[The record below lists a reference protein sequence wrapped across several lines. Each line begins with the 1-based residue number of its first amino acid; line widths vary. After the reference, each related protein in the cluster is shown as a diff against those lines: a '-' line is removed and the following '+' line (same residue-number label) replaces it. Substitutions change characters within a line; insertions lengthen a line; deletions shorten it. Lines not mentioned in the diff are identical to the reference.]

1 MLKKLLLGVLVGF
14 YPYYC
19 YSDNIAPYYGTTG
32 NAAQNGL
39 SWSMKDVLPAPPGLD
54 INGVFYRYT
63 PNKNTADDMKV
74 HVQNERAN
82 GTGYVFRD
90 TEDWSG
96 HPGGIEVRK
105 VIGIGDIPREAWGN
119 GSIEVEGTGTV
130 DDATVIYSY
139 KVDPCYDPQFS
150 PSCPGYKT
158 PVPVVPTVNLDDLYD
173 ATKDEYVNLN
183 DEEKLSIE
191 ENEERLAEEEEKE
204 KKEAEE
210 KKRKYRLEKLM
221 SVADAAAL
229 FAETQMI
236 EQMNSIMQNQ
246 LNNTYLTATIPGGQ
260 YKETIVLV
268 DAKLPENKAGLRNGL
283 AQQILHEKMVSQQYK

>member
-1 MLKKLLLGVLVGF
+1 MLKRLLLGALVGF
-14 YPYYC
+14 LPSYC
-19 YSDNIAPYYGTTG
+19 YSDNITPYYGTTG
-32 NAAQNGL
+32 NAAQSGH
-39 SWSMKDVLPAPPGLD
+39 SWSMKDVLPTPPGLN

-74 HVQNERAN
+74 HVQNKHAN
-82 GTGYVFRD
+82 GNGYVFRD

-96 HPGGIEVRK
+96 HQGGIEVRK
-105 VIGIGDIPREAWGN
+105 LIGIGDIPRSAWGD

-130 DDATVIYSY
+130 EDATVIYSY

-158 PVPVVPTVNLDDLYD
+158 PIPDIPTVNLDDLYD

-204 KKEAEE
+204 KAEAEE

-221 SVADAAAL
+221 SISDAAAL
-229 FAETQMI
+229 FAETQII
-236 EQMNSIMQNQ
+236 EQMNGIMQDQ
-246 LNNTYLTATIPGGQ
+246 LNNTYLAATIPGGQ
-260 YKETIVLV
+260 YKETIILV
-268 DAKLPENKAGLRNGL
+268 DKKLPDSKAGLRNGL
-283 AQQILHEKMVSQQYK
+283 AQQILHEEMISQQYK

>member
-1 MLKKLLLGVLVGF
+1 MLKKLLLGALVGF
-14 YPYYC
+14 LPSYC
-19 YSDNIAPYYGTTG
+19 YSDNITPYYGTTG
-32 NAAQNGL
+32 NAAQGGL
-39 SWSMKDVLPAPPGLD
+39 SWSMKDVLPTPPGLD
-54 INGVFYRYT
+54 INGIFYRYT

-74 HVQNERAN
+74 HVQNKHAN
-82 GTGYVFRD
+82 GNGYVFRD

-96 HPGGIEVRK
+96 HQGGIEVRK
-105 VIGIGDIPREAWGN
+105 LIGIGDIPRSAWGD

-130 DDATVIYSY
+130 EDATVIYSY

-158 PVPVVPTVNLDDLYD
+158 PIPDIPTVNLDDLYD

-191 ENEERLAEEEEKE
+191 ENEERLTEEEEKE

-221 SVADAAAL
+221 SISDAAAL

-236 EQMNSIMQNQ
+236 EQMNGIMQDQ
-246 LNNTYLTATIPGGQ
+246 LNNTYLAATIPGGQ
-260 YKETIVLV
+260 YKETIILV
-268 DAKLPENKAGLRNGL
+268 DKKLPDSKAGLRNGL
-283 AQQILHEKMVSQQYK
+283 AQQILHEEMISQQYK

>member
-19 YSDNIAPYYGTTG
+19 YSDNIAPYYGATG
-32 NAAQNGL
+32 NAAQGGY
-39 SWSMKDVLPAPPGLD
+39 SWSMKDILPAPPGLD

-63 PNKNTADDMKV
+63 ANKNPADDMKV
-74 HVQNERAN
+74 HVQNKNAN

-96 HPGGIEVRK
+96 APGGIEVRK
-105 VIGIGDIPREAWGN
+105 VIGIGDIPRAAWGD

-130 DDATVIYSY
+130 DNASVIYSY

-150 PSCPGYKT
+150 PSCPGYKI
-158 PVPVVPTVNLDDLYD
+158 PVPVIPEVKLEIYD
-173 ATKDEYVNLN
+173 ATQDEYVNLSN
-183 DEEKLSIE
+183 EEKVSIE
-191 ENEERLAEEEEKE
+191 ENEERLSEKEEEEKE
-204 KKEAEE
+204 AEEE

-229 FAETQMI
+229 FAENQVI

-246 LNNTYLTATIPGGQ
+246 INNTYLTATIPGGQ

-268 DAKLPENKAGLRNGL
+268 DTKLPENKAGLRNGL

>member
-32 NAAQNGL
+32 NAAQSGH

-63 PNKNTADDMKV
+63 ANKNPEDDMKV
-74 HVQNERAN
+74 HVQNKNAN

-96 HPGGIEVRK
+96 APGGIEVRK
-105 VIGIGDIPREAWGN
+105 VIGIGDIPREAWGD

-130 DDATVIYSY
+130 DDASVIYSY

-173 ATKDEYVNLN
+173 ATKDEFVNLN

-204 KKEAEE
+204 KEEAEE

-221 SVADAAAL
+221 SASDTAAL
-229 FAETQMI
+229 FAENQRI
-236 EQMNSIMQNQ
+236 EQMNNIMQNQ
-246 LNNTYLTATIPGGQ
+246 INNTYLAATIPGGQ
-260 YKETIVLV
+260 YKETIRLV
-268 DAKLPENKAGLRNGL
+268 DAKLPDSKAGLRNGL
-283 AQQILHEKMVSQQYK
+283 AQQILHEKMISQQYK

>member
-1 MLKKLLLGVLVGF
+1 MLKRLLLGALVGLL
-14 YPYYC
+14 PSYC

-39 SWSMKDVLPAPPGLD
+39 SWSMPNILPAPPGLD

-63 PNKNTADDMKV
+63 PKKNPEDDMTV

-96 HPGGIEVRK
+96 APGGIEVRK
-105 VIGIGDIPREAWGN
+105 VIGMGDIPREAWGN

-158 PVPVVPTVNLDDLYD
+158 PVPVIPEVKVELYD
-173 ATKDEYVNLN
+173 ATQDEYVNLN
-183 DEEKLSIE
+183 SEEKVSIE
-191 ENEERLAEEEEKE
+191 ENEQRLSEKEEEEKE
-204 KKEAEE
+204 AEE
-210 KKRKYRLEKLM
+210 KKKRKYRLEKLM
-221 SVADAAAL
+221 SIADAAAL

-236 EQMNSIMQNQ
+236 EQMNGIMQNQ
-246 LNNTYLTATIPGGQ
+246 LNNTYLAATIPGGQ

-283 AQQILHEKMVSQQYK
+283 AQQLLHDKMVSQQYK

>member
-1 MLKKLLLGVLVGF
+1 MLKRLLLGALVGF
-14 YPYYC
+14 LPSYC

-158 PVPVVPTVNLDDLYD
+158 PVPVVPTVNLNDLYD

-221 SVADAAAL
+221 SASDTAAL
-229 FAETQMI
+229 FAENQRI
-236 EQMNSIMQNQ
+236 EQMNNIMQNQ
-246 LNNTYLTATIPGGQ
+246 INNTYLAATIPGGQ
-260 YKETIVLV
+260 YKETIRLV

>member
-1 MLKKLLLGVLVGF
+1 
-14 YPYYC
+14 
-19 YSDNIAPYYGTTG
+19 
-32 NAAQNGL
+32 
-39 SWSMKDVLPAPPGLD
+39 MKDILPAPPGLD

-63 PNKNTADDMKV
+63 ANKNPADDMKV
-74 HVQNERAN
+74 HVQNKNAN

-96 HPGGIEVRK
+96 APGGIEVRK
-105 VIGIGDIPREAWGN
+105 VIGIGDIPRAAWGD

-130 DDATVIYSY
+130 DDASVIYSY

-183 DEEKLSIE
+183 AEEKLSIE
-191 ENEERLAEEEEKE
+191 ENEEKLAEKEEEEKKAE
-204 KKEAEE
+204 EE

-221 SVADAAAL
+221 SVTDAAAL

-236 EQMNSIMQNQ
+236 EQMNGIMQNQ
-246 LNNTYLTATIPGGQ
+246 LNNTYLAATIPGGQ

-268 DAKLPENKAGLRNGL
+268 DTKLPDSKAGLRNGL
-283 AQQILHEKMVSQQYK
+283 AQQLLHEKMISQQYK